1 VSARPFTLVAHR
13 GAPWRAVENTLR
25 SLQIADELGAD
36 AMEVDVR
43 ATRDG
48 AAVLLHDATLERL
61 WGLAQ
66 PVDSV
71 DLADVRKL
79 SARAPDGSVDR
90 IPTLEEALDG
100 TSRSALIIDCK
111 APAIIPAIAAM
122 VRERGQQA
130 RTRFIG
136 EPDMMEIV
144 RRVVPDARI
153 IMSWSTPD
161 VPPDRLLERV
171 RPFSINLKWTEEN
184 GAAAPMIAARGYEV
198 WCYTIDDVAT
208 AQQVLAVGITGIIT
222 NQYTLLD
229 SALRAGGE

>member
-1 VSARPFTLVAHR
+1 MSKPFTLVAHR

-25 SLQIADELGAD
+25 SVQIADELGAD

-61 WGLAQ
+61 WGLAR
-66 PVDSV
+66 PVDAVS
-71 DLADVRKL
+71 LADVRKL
-79 SARAPDGSVDR
+79 SARAPDGGIDR

-100 TSRSALIIDCK
+100 TSRSTLIIDCK
-111 APAIIPAIAAM
+111 AASIIPAIAAM
-122 VRERGQQA
+122 VRERGQQT

-136 EPDMMEIV
+136 EPAMMEVV
-144 RRVVPDARI
+144 RRVVPDAQI
-153 IMSWSTPD
+153 IMSWSKPH
-161 VPPDRLLERV
+161 VPPAALLDRV
-171 RPFSINLKWTEEN
+171 RPFSINLEWSDEH
-184 GAAAPMIAARGYEV
+184 GAAARLIAAEGFEV

-208 AQQVLAVGITGIIT
+208 ARRALAAGISGIIT

-229 SALRAGGE
+229 SSLRAGP

>member
-25 SLQIADELGAD
+25 SLQIADDLGAD
-36 AMEVDVR
+36 AMEIDVR

-48 AAVLLHDATLERL
+48 AAVLLHDRTLERL

-66 PVDSV
+66 PVDAV
-71 DLADVRKL
+71 NLADVRKL
-79 SARAPDGSVDR
+79 SARAPDGAIDR
-90 IPTLEEALDG
+90 IPTFEEALDG
-100 TSRSALIIDCK
+100 TSRSTLIIDCK
-111 APAIIPAIAAM
+111 AASIIPAIAAT

-144 RRVVPDARI
+144 RTVVPDAQI

-161 VPPDRLLERV
+161 VPPARLLERV
-171 RPFSINLKWTEEN
+171 RPFSINLKWSEEN
-184 GAAAPMIAARGYEV
+184 GAAAPMIAAEGYEV

-208 AQQVLAVGITGIIT
+208 ARRVLAAGIRGIIT
-222 NQYTLLD
+222 NQYALLD
-229 SALRAGGE
+229 SSLRPGP